1 MVHIDS
7 RATWRP
13 TGHRSKLARLGK
25 RSPFGGR
32 GEAVGVARR
41 VAALEP
47 DLVHATAAERVTF
60 DEEPLVETDSARR
73 GDVELGHPRT
83 DPVGV
88 ELLVPRPVERVREVH
103 ALAVAADL
111 DHLRAAEQRS
121 VRPGRMRCPRDD
133 AAAPH
138 RAGLPWREGTS
149 HVALPELAGAAARDG
164 Q

>member
-13 TGHRSKLARLGK
+13 TGHRSKLARRGK

-88 ELLVPRPVERVREVH
+88 ELLDPPPVERVREVH
-103 ALAVAADL
+103 PLAVPPHL
-111 DHLRAAEQRS
+111 DHLPPPTQRK
-121 VRPGRMRCPRDD
+121 RHP
-133 AAAPH
+133 
-138 RAGLPWREGTS
+138 
-149 HVALPELAGAAARDG
+149 
-164 Q
+164 